1 VALTRPG
8 PDRPHGASRAGAP
21 GGRSDSDAG
30 RESTTPPHDSHARL
44 RAIYDATREYIGL
57 ISPDGIILDCNRASL
72 EFAGN
77 TREEVV
83 GLAFWDSPWFAHTP
97 GAAEQLRVWVAR
109 AAEGEYVRQE
119 VALNRPAG
127 DPIIF
132 DFSLRP
138 VRDADGR
145 VEYIVPEG
153 RDITEH
159 RRAEAALRAS
169 EARYRALFNSI
180 DAGFC
185 VLQLL
190 FDADGRPVDYVFLE
204 GNPAFMAQTGLVD
217 PIGRTARELVPD
229 LEQHWFEIYG
239 RVALTGEPVRFE
251 NNSTSMSRWFDVY
264 AFRAGEPEERK
275 VALLFRDITEARR
288 AGQEREQLLAELK
301 VERARLRDAFQHAP
315 SFMAILRGA
324 DHVYEFVNEA
334 YYQLVGER
342 DLVGR
347 PLREGL
353 AELAEQGFPELL
365 DGVLASGEPW
375 LGRETPV
382 LLHRSPGAPPETRY
396 LNFVYQP
403 LTEADGR
410 RSGVVVHGYD
420 VTEQVDARREI
431 ERLFTESERARADA
445 EMANRAKSE
454 FLAVMSHELRTP
466 LNAIS
471 GYTELL
477 DMGIHG
483 PVNDEQRTAL
493 GRIRLSQHHLLGL
506 INEVLDYA
514 RIETGTIEY
523 DLEDVDVRGALL
535 DAESLV
541 APQALLKDHTLEVT
555 ECPPGLSVRADTE
568 KLRQILVNLLSNAT
582 KFTDRGGR
590 IELACSLADE
600 RVTIAVRDS
609 GIGIPADKL
618 AAIFDPFVQVRGG
631 LTRQHEGTGLGLAIS
646 RDLARGMGGELTVSS
661 EVGVGSR
668 FCLVLPAP

>member
-1 VALTRPG
+1 M
-8 PDRPHGASRAGAP
+8 
-21 GGRSDSDAG
+21 
-30 RESTTPPHDSHARL
+30 L

-77 TREEVV
+77 TREDVV

-97 GAAEQLRVWVAR
+97 GAAEQLRAWVAR
-109 AAEGEYVRQE
+109 AAEGEFVRRE
-119 VALNRPAG
+119 VTLNRPAG
-127 DPIIF
+127 DPVIF
-132 DFSLRP
+132 DFSLCP
-138 VRDADGR
+138 VRDTEGR

-159 RRAEAALRAS
+159 RHAEAMLRAS

-185 VLQLL
+185 VLQMR
-190 FDADGRPVDYVFLE
+190 FDADGRPVDYIFLE

-217 PIGRTARELVPD
+217 PIGRTARELIPD
-229 LEQHWFEIYG
+229 LEQHWFEVYG

-251 NNSTSMSRWFDVY
+251 NNSVPMGRWFDVY
-264 AFRAGEPEERK
+264 AFRAGVPGERK
-275 VALLFRDITEARR
+275 VALLFRDVTEARL
-288 AGQEREQLLAELK
+288 AAQERERLLAELK

-315 SFMAILRGA
+315 SFMAVLRGPN
-324 DHVYEFVNEA
+324 HVYEFVNEA

-353 AELAEQGFPELL
+353 AELTDQGFLELL

-382 LLHRSPGAPPETRY
+382 LLYRSPGAAAETRY

-403 LTEADGR
+403 LTEADGT

-420 VTEQVDARREI
+420 VTEQVRARREI
-431 ERLFTESERARADA
+431 ERLLTESERARADA
-445 EMANRAKSE
+445 ETANRAKSE

-471 GYTELL
+471 GYTDLL
-477 DMGIHG
+477 DLGIHG
-483 PVNDEQRTAL
+483 PVNDDQQAAL
-493 GRIRLSQHHLLGL
+493 GRIRLSQRHLLGL

-514 RIETGTIEY
+514 RIETGTIDY
-523 DLEDVDVRGALL
+523 DLADVDVRRALR

-541 APQALLKDHTLEVT
+541 APQALVKDHTLEVT
-555 ECPPGLSVRADTE
+555 ECPPGLTMRADAE
-568 KLRQILVNLLSNAT
+568 KVRQILVNLLSNAI
-582 KFTDRGGR
+582 KFTNRGGR
-590 IELACSLADE
+590 IETACSMADG
-600 RVTIAVRDS
+600 RVTIAVHDS

-646 RDLARGMGGELTVSS
+646 RDLARGMGGELAVSS
-661 EVGVGSR
+661 EEGIGST
-668 FCLVLPAP
+668 FCLILPAP